1 MKYAQRNI
9 KLTNENT
16 MSGYDAW
23 SYVNFNDRAKFI
35 SNMTDMTG
43 KKFLEIMG
51 NTELSLQWWESNVG
65 SM

>member
-1 MKYAQRNI
+1 
-9 KLTNENT
+9 